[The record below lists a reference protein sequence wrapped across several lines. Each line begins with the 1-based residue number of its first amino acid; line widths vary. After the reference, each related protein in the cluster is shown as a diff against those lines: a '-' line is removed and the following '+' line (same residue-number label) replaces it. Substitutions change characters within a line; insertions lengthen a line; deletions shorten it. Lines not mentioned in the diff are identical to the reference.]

1 MEKLL
6 SQEEI
11 DALLKGVESGEVDT
25 TPQSIDTSGVK
36 PYDFNNPDRIVR
48 EKMPTLEVINEQFSK
63 LLRNDLSYALRKSAD
78 VFSKGI
84 QMKKFGDFIKTL
96 PVPSSLNVFKMEPLK
111 GYAILAIEAKL
122 VFTLLDLFFGGKG
135 KGLFRIEGRDFT
147 AIENRLIKKVVDMIF
162 SNMDKAWAVIQPFKF
177 CHVRSEINPQFV
189 TITHPM
195 DLAIIIT
202 FNIEVEESAGTF
214 AFCILYSMIEPIKT
228 KLYSNFRSDQL
239 QTDNSWPKKLLNR
252 LEQTE
257 IEITVELGKGKIR
270 VRDLF
275 GWKVGDIF
283 YLDNEISDPLT
294 IYAGDVPKYLG
305 RAGVC
310 GANKAVQIEE
320 MIKIQ

>member
-96 PVPSSLNVFKMEPLK
+96 PVPSSLHLFKMEPLK

-135 KGLFRIEGRDFT
+135 KELFRIEGRDFT

-162 SNMDKAWAVIQPFKF
+162 LNMDKAWAIIQPFNF
-177 CHVRSEINPQFV
+177 YHVRSEINPQFV
-189 TITHPM
+189 TIAHPT

-239 QTDNSWPKKLLNR
+239 QTDYSWPKKLLNR

-257 IEITVELGKGKIR
+257 IEITAELGKGKIR

-294 IYAGDVPKYLG
+294 IYVGGVPKYLG

>member
-25 TPQSIDTSGVK
+25 TPQKSDTSGVK
-36 PYDFNNPDRIVR
+36 LYNFNNPDRVVR

-63 LLRNDLSYALRKSAD
+63 LFRNELSNILRKSVD

-96 PVPSSLNVFKMEPLK
+96 PVPSSLHIFNMEPLK

-135 KGLFRIEGRDFT
+135 KTAFRIEGRDFT

-162 SNMDKAWAVIQPFKF
+162 SNMNKAWAVIQPFHF
-177 CHVRSEINPQFV
+177 NHIRSEINPQFV

-195 DLAIIIT
+195 DIAVIIT
-202 FNIEVEESAGTF
+202 FNIEVEESIGEF
-214 AFCILYSMIEPIKT
+214 IFSIPYSMIEPIKT
-228 KLYSNFRSDQL
+228 RLYSNFRSDTFQMDYIWL
-239 QTDNSWPKKLLNR
+239 KKLLR
-252 LEQTE
+252 CLKQ
-257 IEITVELGKGKIR
+257 IEVEVSVELGKGKIKIG
-270 VRDLF
+270 DLLR
-275 GWKVGDIF
+275 WKVGDIL
-283 YLDNEISDPLT
+283 YLNNEISDPLQVYLEG
-294 IYAGDVPKYLG
+294 IPKYLG
-305 RAGVC
+305 RPGICGV
-310 GANKAVQIEE
+310 NKAVQIEE
-320 MIKIQ
+320 MVKIQ